1 MRVLMLGW
9 EFPPFFAGG
18 IGIVCYELSK
28 ALSQQGVEV
37 SYIMPFGP
45 RNANPGFLKQLI
57 TAENVMPNVQVHRVK
72 TTMHAYMSEKEYEQE
87 YRVRMLE
94 EKAGDSGKKQ
104 LYGKNLQQEVHNFA
118 HRAMTI
124 ADFQEFDVI
133 HCHDWMTIPAAIG
146 IKQRTGKPLIVH
158 VHNTVFDRYLNDS
171 NRVEYD
177 IEQKGLQEADRV
189 LCVSNFIRQTILE
202 NYDVDPN
209 KVGVMHNAAQEMKPL
224 NTQPPKISHADK
236 IVLFAGRITIQKGP
250 DYFVQAARLVADH
263 DPNVKFVM
271 AGTGDMLTDMIELA
285 AELGLADKFLFPG
298 FYTREDAERLFS
310 MADVFVMPSVS
321 EPFGIVPLEA
331 MYNGAPT
338 IISKQSGVAEVLNH
352 VLKVDFW
359 DVEELAEK
367 ILAILAYEE
376 LHELLHKHGSWEV
389 HQLTWD
395 KVAQRMRAEYAHTA
409 NMKVIQ

>member
-1 MRVLMLGW
+1 MLGW

-94 EKAGDSGKKQ
+94 EKAGDGNKKQ

-118 HRAMTI
+118 HRAMAI

-158 VHNTVFDRYLNDS
+158 VHNTVFDRYLNSS

-177 IEQKGLQEADRV
+177 IEQRGLKEADRV
-189 LCVSNFIRQTILE
+189 LCVSHFIRQTILD
-202 NYDVDPN
+202 NYDVDPS
-209 KVGVMHNAAQEMKPL
+209 KVGVMHNAAQQMKPL
-224 NTQPPKISHADK
+224 NTQPPKISHNDK

-271 AGTGDMLTDMIELA
+271 AGTGDMLTDMIELV

-310 MADVFVMPSVS
+310 LADVFVMPSVS

-338 IISKQSGVAEVLNH
+338 IISKQSGVSEVLSH

-389 HQLTWD
+389 RQLTWD
-395 KVAQRMRAEYAHTA
+395 KVAQRMRAEYAHTT